1 MAGAESVIHVS
12 IGQAGQLLAESGLI
26 LGLFLAETGVLQQN
40 NIAVAHG
47 GNSSLGVLADNGVIV
62 SKGDGLAQL
71 LAQADSNRGQAELG
85 LGAVLRLAQVAAQ
98 NDLGA
103 IIDQLF
109 DGRQSRVDT
118 VVIGDHAV
126 LHRDVEVAANQHAL
140 TSVVFIVNG
149 LFTQTHSK
157 SSSRYY
163 TLVMGTFCAQY
174 PYYTHK
180 KEFAQVFLIY
190 F

>member
-26 LGLFLAETGVLQQN
+26 LGLFLAETGVLQQD

-98 NDLGA
+98 DDLGA

-140 TSVVFIVNG
+140 ASVVFIVNG

-163 TLVMGTFCAQY
+163 TLLWGRFA
-174 PYYTHK
+174 PNTHIIRIK
-180 KEFAQVFLIY
+180 RNLRKCF
-190 F
+190 